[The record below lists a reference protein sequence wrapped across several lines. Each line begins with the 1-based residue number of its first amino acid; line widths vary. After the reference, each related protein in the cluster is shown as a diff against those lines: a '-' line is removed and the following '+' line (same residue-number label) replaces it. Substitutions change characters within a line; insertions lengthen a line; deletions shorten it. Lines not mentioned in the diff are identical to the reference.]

1 MIVQAA
7 EELKQSQQ
15 HMLKQQRQQPEP
27 EPMRK
32 LQPQQELQQ
41 QPRQG
46 PGTSLTSGE
55 SATTTLSFSAFRCVS
70 AVLIAHGSLPFDR

>member
-41 QPRQG
+41 KTR
-46 PGTSLTSGE
+46 LT
-55 SATTTLSFSAFRCVS
+55 TNRRCRFC
-70 AVLIAHGSLPFDR
+70 AVVHSTRLPAVRRSWR